1 MLFHWLLY
9 LALLAA
15 MLAGLFI
22 TLLNF
27 PGLWVMF
34 VAAGIYLWA
43 THGMFLGYRSL
54 IAIGVIA
61 LLAEI
66 VEFFAA
72 TAGAKRAGASRGGLL
87 GAVVRALVGAIFF
100 TGLIPIPIVA
110 QIVGVCVG
118 TFLGAAVGEL
128 LAGKEVGGS
137 LRVGAGAAKGR
148 FLGTMAKLMFGVMIL
163 FIVLWTAMPIG
174 KGVADGSACGDHGI
188 ANDPSRVMTDLV
200 FQTICPSLGTPRETP
215 GSSRL

>member
-1 MLFHWLLY
+1 MLLHWLLY
-9 LALLAA
+9 LLLLAA

-34 VAAGIYLWA
+34 LAAGIYLWA
-43 THGMFLGYRSL
+43 TGGLFLGYRSL

-61 LLAEI
+61 LVAEV

-72 TAGAKRAGASRGGLL
+72 TAGAKRAGAGRGGLL
-87 GAVVRALVGAIFF
+87 GAVIGAIVGAIFF

-118 TFLGAAVGEL
+118 TFLGAALGEL
-128 LAGKEVGGS
+128 LAGKKVGGS
-137 LRVGAGAAKGR
+137 LWVGVGAAKGR
-148 FLGTMAKLMFGVMIL
+148 FLGTMAKLSFGLIIFLIAAM
-163 FIVLWTAMPIG
+163 TAIPIRSRTMQASPAMTG
-174 KGVADGSACGDHGI
+174 APATSA
-188 ANDPSRVMTDLV
+188 PTTR
-200 FQTICPSLGTPRETP
+200 
-215 GSSRL
+215 